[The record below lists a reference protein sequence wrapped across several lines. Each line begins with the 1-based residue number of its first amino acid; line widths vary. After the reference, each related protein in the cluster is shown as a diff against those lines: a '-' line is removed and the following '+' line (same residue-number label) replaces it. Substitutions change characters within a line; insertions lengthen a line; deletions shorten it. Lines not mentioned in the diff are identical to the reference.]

1 MHICNFYLEL
11 CVWSGYMC
19 YRFPILID
27 MFPIVIFRSRYPV
40 IPVSVFRPPFM
51 FPFPFPTKKA
61 GTVLE
66 FSRPFSSVHVA
77 SSGPSGVA
85 IGDGPEKSRKR
96 SEQRSTRRREF
107 PNVRRLTYPSVRR
120 LTYPNFL
127 KIDLKITHFLWW
139 MNSARI
145 NWIQQMCKTDGRTLW
160 SP

>member
-1 MHICNFYLEL
+1 MKWLHVLPIPDLNRHVPDRYIP
-11 CVWSGYMC
+11 
-19 YRFPILID
+19 FPLSRNTGLG
-27 MFPIVIFRSRYPV
+27 FPSTFSV
-40 IPVSVFRPPFM
+40 PVSVPE
-51 FPFPFPTKKA
+51 KKA

-127 KIDLKITHFLWW
+127 KIDLKITHFL
-139 MNSARI
+139 
-145 NWIQQMCKTDGRTLW
+145 
-160 SP
+160 